1 MKHMKT
7 ITLLAAAIGMLSAL
21 PLAAQDATVRIVAS
35 RGTLSE
41 FEPGTRFIVTEPSGP
56 VTYHYGPSV
65 VYRTSSGVVI
75 PEAEYRTRFVAG
87 APVRVHYVTEGERRV
102 IQRVVLRDR
111 GDKDDDD
118 DDDN

>member
-1 MKHMKT
+1 MKT
-7 ITLLAAAIGMLSAL
+7 LLLLAIAIGVLGAESL
-21 PLAAQDATVRIVAS
+21 QAQEVRIVSS
-35 RGTLSE
+35 RGTISTYD
-41 FEPGTRFIVTEPSGP
+41 PGSSFIMTETGGP

-65 VYRTSSGVVI
+65 VYRTSSGAVI

-87 APVRVHYVTEGERRV
+87 APVRVHYVQEGDRRV

-118 DDDN
+118 DSD

>member
-1 MKHMKT
+1 MKT
-7 ITLLAAAIGMLSAL
+7 ITLLAVALGLFSALTLSA
-21 PLAAQDATVRIVAS
+21 QTVVKTVTS
-35 RGTLSE
+35 RGTVVTY
-41 FEPGTRFIVTEPSGP
+41 EPGTSFVMTEASGP

-75 PEAEYRTRFVAG
+75 PETELRTRFVAG
-87 APVRVHYVTEGERRV
+87 APVRVHYVREGDRRV
-102 IQRVVLRDR
+102 IQRIVLRDR

>member
-1 MKHMKT
+1 MKT
-7 ITLLAAAIGMLSAL
+7 IILLAAVLGTLTAL
-21 PLAAQDATVRIVAS
+21 PLTAQTVVKTTTVAS
-35 RGTLSE
+35 RGTLAE
-41 FEPGTRFIVTEPSGP
+41 YDPGTRFVMTEPTGP

-65 VYRTSSGVVI
+65 VYKTSSGVVI
-75 PEAEYRTRFVAG
+75 PETEYRTRLVAG
-87 APVRVHYVTEGERRV
+87 APVRVHYITEGDRRV

>member
-1 MKHMKT
+1 MKT
-7 ITLLAAAIGMLSAL
+7 FTLLAVAIGVFAAL
-21 PLAAQDATVRIVAS
+21 PVTAQTVVRTTTVAS
-35 RGTLSE
+35 RGTVAE
-41 FEPGTRFIVTEPSGP
+41 YDPGTRFVVTEASGP
-56 VTYHYGPSV
+56 MTYHYGPNV

-75 PEAEYRTRFVAG
+75 PETEYRTRLIAG
-87 APVRVHYVTEGERRV
+87 APVRVHYVTEGDRRV